1 MNNTVQILFASDL
14 EGGIDALENAPNFS
28 AIEDALEQDAADQGY
43 ASVTLSAGDNF
54 IPGPFFNAGGDA
66 SLLGALEGF
75 YNELFGLIDTSVLDA
90 SVDTNGDGFFDNGEI
105 EAAIDGG
112 PLTFEQVYVTD
123 VNGDGF
129 ADYFEEIDAF
139 EGRVDIAI
147 MNAIGFDATALGN
160 HEFDAGTSALQS
172 IINFDSEEGNSLST
186 GRFGMANFLQEVDTP
201 GAQFPFLSANLDF
214 STDGIG
220 SIFTPDILNRAEF
233 ISDLAGARANPLDPA
248 ETGPDGRDA
257 KIAPATLI
265 DLGAGEQLGVVGAT
279 TQLVAQISST
289 GNVNDVSS
297 PGVNDMA
304 ALAAVLQPV
313 IDDII
318 NGADNIAGN
327 GDDVTKVVLVSH
339 LQQFALEQEL
349 AGLLRGVD
357 IIIAGGSGTLSADD
371 QDPLRAGETPDQPF
385 PVIVNDLDGKP
396 TAIVSSDSEF
406 AHVGRLVVEFDENG
420 NIIPGSIDDTV
431 SGAFK
436 TDDEGVLAVTGA
448 ATVEEAIAGS
458 EAATQVR
465 NLVEGVRE
473 VVTVQD
479 GNIFGETEV
488 FLNGE
493 RSSVRT
499 EETNF
504 GNLTADANLFAA
516 QQVDPEVIVSIK
528 NGGGIRA
535 SIGSV
540 TDNGDG
546 SATLGT
552 TEANPLSGKEAGEIS
567 ELDVV
572 NSLRFDNGL
581 VTVDLT
587 PAELKIILEHG
598 VAATGPGLTPGQ
610 FVQVGG
616 LQFSFDPEG
625 TAQVLGGGGAVLT
638 EGARVQ
644 NVWLIDAEGKPT
656 QPIIVDGEV
665 AEGAPESIKVV
676 TLNFLAGG
684 GDGFPFAAFSE
695 ATDLAIGEQQALEDF
710 LKLNFPKDAEG
721 FDMADLPVGLDNRI
735 QNLAERADSVGA
747 APLEVTQA
755 ALFQGEGGE
764 GASEVVAHEDGL
776 LYTTNGELGRID
788 IFDIAADSQTGS
800 IDLTGLPGF
809 DGVQSVDVKNG
820 VVAAAISRAPEEV
833 DIFGQTLNIAQP
845 GFIAFF
851 DAGTGTLLSTVETG
865 NLPDA
870 VRFSPDGST
879 LAVAGEGEFN
889 GDSDNDNDP
898 LGTVSLIDVS
908 DPENPQART
917 IDFTAFN
924 GLEDA
929 AREAGIRVKEGTT
942 IGADFEPEFTAFS
955 PDGSKVFVALQENNA
970 IARIDG
976 ESGRIESVFS
986 LGTVDFSSDS
996 KLDADDNGIINIRNF
1011 DNLVGLRMP
1020 DAIATFGVGGDDDS
1034 TYILTANEGDDREF
1048 DAARVEDLFEAG
1060 LIDPSVNIAGLERL
1074 TVSTVDGDT
1083 DGDGDIDVLHTLSS
1097 RSFSIFDDKGN
1108 LVFDSGDDFEQII
1121 AARAPERFN
1130 DDDGDTDGDEDRS
1143 DNKGPEPEAV
1153 AVGQIGDRTFAF
1165 IGLERDSGIMIY
1177 DVSNPAESFFVDYIE
1192 PAFVD
1197 STPEGEL
1204 ARHAPETITFIP
1216 SDQSTSGKAQ
1226 IAVAYEVSGTTAV
1239 FNLALD
1245 GERLTPTPADDR
1257 LQGGAGFDT
1266 LIGGRGDDRLFGADG
1281 DDSLFGGLGDDRVFG
1296 GDGNDRVFGGGGND
1310 RIFGGDGNDRVF
1322 GGAGNDRV
1330 FGGDGDD
1337 TVFGGAGNDRIF
1349 GGDGNDQIFA
1359 GAGADRVFAG
1369 EGDDVIIGGTGDDTL
1384 TGGDGADTFV
1394 FNGGTGRDIVTD
1406 FDIGVDGLSLT
1417 AGLVGGADLSGGEIV
1432 AGSASV
1438 TADGV
1443 VFDFGGGN
1451 TVTLQGLTTTA
1462 GLEDNISIA

>member
-1 MNNTVQILFASDL
+1 MAFDDNKLQILFASDL
-14 EGGIDALENAPNFS
+14 EGGIDALENAPNFA
-28 AIEDALEQDAADQGY
+28 AIEDALQRDATDQGIY
-43 ASVTLSAGDNF
+43 SVTLSAGDNF
-54 IPGPFFNAGGDA
+54 IPGPFFNAGGDT
-66 SLLGALEGF
+66 SLLGTLEGF
-75 YNELFGLIDTSVLDA
+75 YNELFGLIDTSVLDTGM
-90 SVDTNGDGFFDNGEI
+90 DLNGDGFFDNGEI
-105 EAAIDGG
+105 EAAINGG
-112 PLTFEQVYVTD
+112 MVTFGQVYVTD

-160 HEFDAGTSALQS
+160 HEFDAGTSALLS
-172 IINFDSEEGNSLST
+172 IINFDAAQNNSLT
-186 GRFGMANFLQEVDTP
+186 PGRFGTPNFLQEVDTP

-214 STDGIG
+214 SGDALAAL
-220 SIFTPDILNRAEF
+220 FTPEILNRAAF
-233 ISDLAGARANPLDPA
+233 GSDLSSARANPADPA
-248 ETGPDGRDA
+248 QTGALTQAP
-257 KIAPATLI
+257 KIAPATVI
-265 DLGAGEQLGVVGAT
+265 DLGNGAQLGVVGAT

-289 GNVNDVSS
+289 GGVNDISS

-318 NGADNIAGN
+318 DGADNTLGT

-357 IIIAGGSGTLSADD
+357 IIIAGGSGTLSADA
-371 QDPLRAGETPDQPF
+371 QDPLRAGETPDRPF
-385 PVIVNDLDGKP
+385 PVIVNDLDGNP

-406 AHVGRLVVEFDENG
+406 AHVGRLVVEFDANG
-420 NIIPGSIDDTV
+420 NIIPGSIDETV

-448 ATVEEAIAGS
+448 ATVEEAIAAS
-458 EAATQVR
+458 AAATQVKK
-465 NLVEGVRE
+465 LVEGVRE

-479 GNIFGETEV
+479 GNIFGETQV

-493 RSSVRT
+493 RSAVRT

-572 NSLRFDNGL
+572 NSLRFNNGL

-598 VAATGPGLTPGQ
+598 VAASGPGLTPGQ

-616 LQFSFDPEG
+616 LQFSFDPAA

-656 QPIIVDGEV
+656 QPVIVNGAV
-665 AEGAPESIKVV
+665 AEGAPESIRVV

-684 GDGFPFAAFSE
+684 GDGFPFAAFSDV
-695 ATDLAIGEQQALEDF
+695 TDLAIGEQQALADF
-710 LKLNFPKDAEG
+710 LTTFFPKDAEG
-721 FDMADLPVGLDNRI
+721 FDMADLPVGLDSRI

-747 APLEVTQA
+747 APLEATLA
-755 ALFQGEGGE
+755 AQFQGEGGG
-764 GASEVVAHEDGL
+764 GASEVVAHEAGL
-776 LYTTNGELGRID
+776 IYVTNGELGRID
-788 IFDIAADSQTGS
+788 IFDIAANAAAGS
-800 IDLTGLPGF
+800 IDLTTLPGF

-820 VVAAAISRAPEEV
+820 IVAVAISRAPVEV
-833 DIFGQTLNIAQP
+833 EIFGQTVTLAEP

-851 DAGTGTLLSTVETG
+851 DAGTGTLLSTVDTG

-870 VRFSPDGST
+870 VKFSPDGRT

-889 GDSDNDNDP
+889 EDSDHENDP
-898 LGTVSLIDVS
+898 LGTVSLIDVT
-908 DPENPQART
+908 DPAKPLART

-929 AREAGIRVKEGTT
+929 AREAGIRIKEGAT
-942 IGADFEPEFTAFS
+942 IGADFEPELAAFS
-955 PDGSKVFVALQENNA
+955 PDGSKLFVSLQENNA
-970 IARIDG
+970 IARIDVA
-976 ESGRIESVFS
+976 SGRIESVFS
-986 LGTVDFSSDS
+986 LGTVDFSSES
-996 KLDADDNGIINIRNF
+996 KLDANDNGIIDIRNF

-1020 DAIATFGVGGDDDS
+1020 DAIATFGVGGDDNS
-1034 TYILTANEGDDREF
+1034 TYILTANEGDDRGF
-1048 DAARVEDLFEAG
+1048 DAARVSQLASQG
-1060 LIDPSVNIAGLERL
+1060 RIDPSVNIAGLERL
-1074 TVSTVDGDT
+1074 VVSTVDGDT

-1097 RSFSIFDDKGN
+1097 RSFSIFDDRGN

-1130 DDDGDTDGDEDRS
+1130 DDQGRNGNENRS

-1153 AVGQIGDRTFAF
+1153 AVGQIGERTFAF
-1165 IGLERDSGIMIY
+1165 IGLERDSGIMVY
-1177 DVSNPAESFFVDYIE
+1177 DVSSPADAFFVDYI
-1192 PAFVD
+1192 PPYFPGFDGDGSAGVLPRI
-1197 STPEGEL
+1197 S
-1204 ARHAPETITFIP
+1204 PETIIFIP
-1216 SDQSTSGKAQ
+1216 AEESTSGKAQ
-1226 IAVAYEVSGTTAV
+1226 IAVAYEVSGTTVV
-1239 FNLALD
+1239 FDLDLAGVD
-1245 GERLTPTPADDR
+1245 PVEPGPDPIFTPVIVNPDVVAGEGGGKLTMGRDDNSA
-1257 LQGGAGFDT
+1257 LGGAGDDR
-1266 LIGGRGDDRLFGADG
+1266 IKARSDEGVAIDGGAGDDRIDG
-1281 DDSLFGGLGDDRVFG
+1281 RN
-1296 GDGNDRVFGGGGND
+1296 GNDLL
-1310 RIFGGDGNDRVF
+1310 I
-1322 GGAGNDRV
+1322 
-1330 FGGDGDD
+1330 
-1337 TVFGGAGNDRIF
+1337 GGAGNDRIN
-1349 GGDGNDQIFA
+1349 GKNGDDIIIG
-1359 GAGADRVFAG
+1359 G
-1369 EGDDVIIGGTGDDTL
+1369 EGDDLL
-1384 TGGDGADTFV
+1384 TGGNGADEFRFATGFGKDVITDFKFGEDFLV
-1394 FNGGTGRDIVTD
+1394 FDAGIFAPGTTVDDVADNFATVAGRD
-1406 FDIGVDGLSLT
+1406 
-1417 AGLVGGADLSGGEIV
+1417 
-1432 AGSASV
+1432 
-1438 TADGV
+1438 V
-1443 VFDFGGGN
+1443 VFDFGDAGML
-1451 TVTLQGLTTTA
+1451 TLRRA
-1462 GLEDNISIA
+1462 GDPGEIDPNDVFAIV

>member
-1 MNNTVQILFASDL
+1 MAFDENKLQILFASDL
-14 EGGIDALENAPNFS
+14 EGGIDALENAPNFA
-28 AIEDALEQDAADQGY
+28 AIEDALEQDAADQGIY
-43 ASVTLSAGDNF
+43 SVTLSAGDNF

-66 SLLGALEGF
+66 SLLGTLEGF
-75 YNELFGLIDTSVLDA
+75 YNELFGLIDTSVLDTGM
-90 SVDTNGDGFFDNGEI
+90 DLNGDGFFDNDEI
-105 EAAIDGG
+105 ETAINGG
-112 PLTFEQVYVTD
+112 TVTFAQVYTTD

-160 HEFDAGTSALQS
+160 HEFDAGTSALLS
-172 IINFDSEEGNSLST
+172 IINFDAAQNNSLT
-186 GRFGMANFLQEVDTP
+186 AGRFGTPNFLQEVDTP
-201 GAQFPFLSANLDF
+201 GAQFPFLSANLGFGGDALAAL
-214 STDGIG
+214 
-220 SIFTPDILNRAEF
+220 FTSEILNRSAFE
-233 ISDLAGARANPLDPA
+233 SDLSSARANPADPA
-248 ETGPDGRDA
+248 QTGALTQAP
-257 KIAPATLI
+257 KIAPATVI
-265 DLGAGEQLGVVGAT
+265 DLGNGVQLGVVGAT

-289 GNVNDVSS
+289 GAVNDVSS

-327 GDDVTKVVLVSH
+327 GDDVTRVVLVSH

-357 IIIAGGSGTLSADD
+357 VIIAGGSGTLSADG
-371 QDPLRAGETPDQPF
+371 QDPLRAGETPDRPF
-385 PVIVNDLDGKP
+385 PVLVNDLDGNP

-406 AHVGRLVVEFDENG
+406 AHVGRLVVEFDANG

-436 TDDEGVLAVTGA
+436 TDAEGVLAVTGA
-448 ATVEEAIAGS
+448 ATVEEAIAAS
-458 EAATQVR
+458 EAATQVK

-504 GNLTADANLFAA
+504 GNLSADANLFAA
-516 QQVDPEVIVSIK
+516 RQVDPEVIVSIK

-572 NSLRFDNGL
+572 NALRFNNGL

-587 PAELKIILEHG
+587 PAELKVILEHG

-610 FVQVGG
+610 FMQVGG
-616 LQFSFDPEG
+616 LQFSFDPAA

-644 NVWLIDAEGKPT
+644 NVSLIDAAGNPT
-656 QPIIVDGEV
+656 QPIILDGAV
-665 AEGAPESIKVV
+665 AEGAPESIRVV
-676 TLNFLAGG
+676 TLNFLADG
-684 GDGFPFAAFSE
+684 GDGFPFAAFSPS
-695 ATDLAIGEQQALEDF
+695 TDLAIGEQQALADF
-710 LKLNFPKDAEG
+710 LTANFPKDAEG
-721 FDMADLPVGLDNRI
+721 FDEADLPVGLDSRI

-747 APLEVTQA
+747 TPLEATLA
-755 ALFQGEGGE
+755 AQFQGEGGE
-764 GASEVVAHEDGL
+764 AASEVVAHEDGL
-776 LYTTNGELGRID
+776 LYVTNGAQGRID
-788 IFDIAADSQTGS
+788 IFDIAVNAAAGS
-800 IDLTGLPGF
+800 IDLTALPGF

-820 VVAAAISRAPEEV
+820 IVAVAISRAPVEI
-833 DIFGQTLNIAQP
+833 DIFGQTVTLAEP

-851 DAGTGTLLSTVETG
+851 DAGNGTLLSTVDVG

-870 VRFSPDGST
+870 VRFSPDGRT

-889 GDSDNDNDP
+889 EDSAHTNDP
-898 LGTVSLIDVS
+898 LGTVSLIGVS
-908 DPENPQART
+908 DPANPQART

-929 AREAGIRVKEGTT
+929 ARAAGIRIREGAS
-942 IGADFEPEFTAFS
+942 IGADFEPELAAFS
-955 PDGSKVFVALQENNA
+955 PDGTKLFVSLQENNA
-970 IARIDG
+970 IARIDVA
-976 ESGRIESVFS
+976 SGRIESVFS

-996 KLDADDNGIINIRNF
+996 KLDANDNGIINIRNF

-1020 DAIATFGVGGDDDS
+1020 DAIATFGVGGDDNS
-1034 TYILTANEGDDREF
+1034 TYILTANEGDDRGF
-1048 DAARVEDLFEAG
+1048 DAARVSQLASQG
-1060 LIDPSVNIAGLERL
+1060 RIDPSVNIAGLERL

-1097 RSFSIFDDKGN
+1097 RSFSIFDDRGN
-1108 LVFDSGDDFEQII
+1108 LIFDSGDDFEQII
-1121 AARAPERFN
+1121 AAVAPARFN
-1130 DDDGDTDGDEDRS
+1130 SDAGSGNENRS

-1153 AVGQIGDRTFAF
+1153 AVGQIGERSFAF
-1165 IGLERDSGIMIY
+1165 IGLERDGGVMVY
-1177 DVSNPAESFFVDYIE
+1177 DVTSPADAFFVDYI
-1192 PAFVD
+1192 PPYFPGVD
-1197 STPEGEL
+1197 GDGSAGVLP
-1204 ARHAPETITFIP
+1204 RIAPETIIFIP
-1216 SDQSTSGKAQ
+1216 AEESTSGKAQ

-1239 FNLALD
+1239 FDLDLAGVDPVNPGPDPIFTPVIENPDVVAGD
-1245 GERLTPTPADDR
+1245 GGGKLTM
-1257 LQGGAGFDT
+1257 GS
-1266 LIGGRGDDRLFGADG
+1266 GDDTAL
-1281 DDSLFGGLGDDRVFG
+1281 
-1296 GDGNDRVFGGGGND
+1296 
-1310 RIFGGDGNDRVF
+1310 
-1322 GGAGNDRV
+1322 
-1330 FGGDGDD
+1330 GGDGDD
-1337 TVFGGAGNDRIF
+1337 RIKARSDDDLQIDGGAGNDRID
-1349 GGDGNDQIFA
+1349 GRNGNDLLIG
-1359 GAGADRVFAG
+1359 GAGDDRING
-1369 EGDDVIIGGTGDDTL
+1369 KNGDDIVIGGADNDLL
-1384 TGGDGADTFV
+1384 TGGNGADEFRFAAGFGKDV
-1394 FNGGTGRDIVTD
+1394 ITD
-1406 FDIGVDGLSLT
+1406 FDFGEDFLVFDAGIFAPGTTVDD
-1417 AGLVGGADLSGGEIV
+1417 VADNFVTV
-1432 AGSASV
+1432 AGR
-1438 TADGV
+1438 DV
-1443 VFDFGGGN
+1443 VFDFGDAGML
-1451 TVTLQGLTTTA
+1451 TLRRA
-1462 GLEDNISIA
+1462 GDPGEIDPNDVFAIV